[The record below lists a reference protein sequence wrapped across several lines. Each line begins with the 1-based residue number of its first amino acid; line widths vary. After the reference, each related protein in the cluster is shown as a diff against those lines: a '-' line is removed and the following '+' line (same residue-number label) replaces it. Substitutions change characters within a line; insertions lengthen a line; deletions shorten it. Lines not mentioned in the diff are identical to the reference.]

1 MYNSF
6 LVKKL
11 GVALMKSLL
20 KYSLLL
26 AGCMLLVTLSCE
38 DIDIESQE
46 AGEIRGFWKHWSGS
60 GNITYLNISDTEV
73 IFYNYDGREQC
84 ITIDAYQIERIDG
97 TGFYIL
103 GQEGLEENRVLAIS
117 RNGERID
124 VRDINETQKQIDRYY
139 PSEEDV
145 NSLPRICINP
155 TDVSGNWEMELEG
168 GDKVFLSV
176 EEDSI
181 KVIDQDLK
189 LGCYSISAL
198 EVIEYNGNDFLI
210 SDNNPFSSGTQQVKF
225 TRTYDGLEV
234 ERMEGDILI
243 KELFTES
250 EADFST
256 FTPTCAFNPLDGLEG
271 TWQYNASP
279 DEGDV
284 EFYLTIDQNEFVF
297 HFRVGDPVN
306 DPNNVCFQLQKFE
319 IISFGEN
326 AITIRDNN
334 ADTAEE
340 VVLTVEF
347 REEEGLLYID
357 DTSDVLTFFPST
369 IDQGYINNQCSDPVV
384 PAKKIF

>member
-1 MYNSF
+1 
-6 LVKKL
+6 
-11 GVALMKSLL
+11 MKSLL

-26 AGCMLLVTLSCE
+26 AGCTLLVTLSCE

-46 AGEIRGFWKHWSGS
+46 AGEIRGFWKHYPGS
-60 GNITYLNISDTEV
+60 GNITYLDISDTEV
-73 IFYNYDGREQC
+73 IFYNYDVREQC
-84 ITIDAYQIERIDG
+84 ITVNAYRIERIDG

-103 GQEGLEENRVLAIS
+103 GQEGLEGNLVLAIS
-117 RNGERID
+117 RNGERLD

-155 TDVSGNWEMELEG
+155 IEVFGNWEMELEE

-181 KVIDQDLK
+181 KVIDQDIQ

-234 ERMEGDILI
+234 ERMEGDVLI
-243 KELFTES
+243 NELFTES
-250 EADFST
+250 EEDLLT
-256 FTPTCAFNPLDGLEG
+256 LTPICVPNPLDDLEG
-271 TWQYNASP
+271 TWQYNAGAE
-279 DEGDV
+279 EGDV
-284 EFYLTIDQNEFVF
+284 EFYLTIDQDAFVF

-306 DPNNVCFQLQKFE
+306 DPENVCFQHQKFE
-319 IISFGEN
+319 IISVVEN
-326 AITIRDNN
+326 AVTIRDN
-334 ADTAEE
+334 DSETTEEE
-340 VVLTVEF
+340 VFTIEY

-357 DTSDVLTFFPST
+357 NTSDVLTFFPSN
-369 IDQGYINNQCSDPVV
+369 IDQGYINNQCTDPNIPV
-384 PAKKIF
+384 KKIF